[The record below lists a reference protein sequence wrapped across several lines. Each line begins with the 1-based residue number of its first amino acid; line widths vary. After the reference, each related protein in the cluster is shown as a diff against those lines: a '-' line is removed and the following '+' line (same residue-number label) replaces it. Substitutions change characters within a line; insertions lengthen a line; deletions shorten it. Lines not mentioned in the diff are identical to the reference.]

1 MKRLW
6 DSLSGNRGYF
16 VLTLL
21 VGILYCAGSVLTP
34 MASGRMISAFT
45 QSLSLGCRFLILY
58 VLISLCQT
66 ILYLLDSSFGKH
78 FRLRQKRMMRE
89 KCFRAFSRK
98 DSAGREETASFV
110 SFVNNDIPALT
121 EQYYTGTIDIVK
133 CVCLLVFSAASLL
146 SIHWALALIVFGVSC
161 AIVLSPKAMKKKGAA
176 AREEY
181 SEALG
186 RYNVSLQS
194 FLGGLRVIRC
204 YGYYKRANQLQETA
218 NAKTAAKERRLAR
231 CQVTV
236 EGITGFLQS
245 VRTLLFLSV
254 GAVLIATGKIR
265 IGDVVAAMQIS
276 ELIAAPAEVL
286 AYMIHARNEVEP
298 LLGRYEQMTGNVPA
312 EDGVETALSDSIEA
326 ICVKNVSYAA
336 GGLPILRDVTATFEK
351 GKNYLIT
358 GESGSGKST
367 LMRLMAQ
374 VGDLDYTGEI
384 VCNGTEER
392 QLASDS
398 LYQRECAAFQEPY
411 LFYDTLEENIRL
423 GREIPEMLYTEVIKK
438 LNLGYLLERYRDR
451 EITPEIMEQ
460 LSGGERQ
467 RIALA
472 RAMVRQP
479 EAYLLD
485 EATSALDAGNAEAI
499 EEMLLREDAM
509 VIHICHKPNSRLLPL
524 YHQHL
529 TMDKG
534 RLTVAV

>member
-1 MKRLW
+1 MKRISN
-6 DSLSGNRGYF
+6 SLAENRSYF

-45 QSLSLGCRFLILY
+45 QSLSLGGRFLILY
-58 VLISLCQT
+58 VLLSLCQT
-66 ILYLLDSSFGKH
+66 LLYLLDSALGKH

-98 DSAGREETASFV
+98 DVSGREETASFV

-121 EQYYTGTIDIVK
+121 EQYFTGTIDIVK
-133 CVCLLVFSAASLL
+133 CVCLLVFSAISLL
-146 SIHWALALIVFGVSC
+146 SVHWALALIVFGASC
-161 AIVLSPKAMKKKGAA
+161 AIVFSPKAMKNKGAA

-181 SEALG
+181 SRALG
-186 RYNVSLQS
+186 SYNAGLQS

-204 YGYYKRANQLQETA
+204 YGYYERANLLQERA
-218 NAKTAAKERRLAR
+218 NARAAAKERCLRR

-236 EGITGFLQS
+236 ERITGFLQS

-254 GAVLIATGKIR
+254 GAVLIATGKLQ

-286 AYMIHARNEVEP
+286 AYMIHARNEVAP
-298 LLGRYEQMTGNVPA
+298 LLERYEQMTKAASA
-312 EDGVETALSDSIEA
+312 EGGIKTALSDSIET
-326 ICVKNVSYAA
+326 IRVKSVSYTA
-336 GGLPILRDVTATFEK
+336 GELPILRDVTATFEK

-384 VCNGTEER
+384 VCNGIEER
-392 QLASDS
+392 QLASGS
-398 LYQRECAAFQEPY
+398 LYERACVVFQEPY

-423 GREIPEMLYTEVIKK
+423 GREIPETLYAAVIEK
-438 LNLGYLLERYRDR
+438 LNLGYLLERYRGQ
-451 EITPEIMEQ
+451 EITPEILEQ

-472 RAMVRQP
+472 RAMVRRP
-479 EAYLLD
+479 EVYLLD
-485 EATSALDAGNAEAI
+485 EVTSALDAKNASAV

-509 VIHICHKPNSRLLPL
+509 VIHICHKPNPKLLPL

-529 TMDKG
+529 SMDAG
-534 RLTVAV
+534 RLAPAV